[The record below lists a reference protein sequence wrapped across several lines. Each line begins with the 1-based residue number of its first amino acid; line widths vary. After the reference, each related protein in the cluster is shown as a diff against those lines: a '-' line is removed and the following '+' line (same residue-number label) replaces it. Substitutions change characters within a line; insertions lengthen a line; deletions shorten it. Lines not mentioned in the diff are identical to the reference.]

1 MITCATASRELAEPC
16 EATAASAR
24 TWLLLEQPGPWGA
37 KALTASHL
45 DPRTGRALEGAA
57 AGTGVRVALIR
68 RPGPH
73 ADHHHPARRRVFVA
87 HTVPGTGWLRT
98 AEVADPAEL
107 LALDFARLGRGD
119 SCGFGAPHQGEP
131 LALVCTN
138 ARRDRCCALR
148 GRPLATELAASGVGE
163 VWEVTHLGGHR
174 FAPTML
180 VLPYGYAYARLDA
193 ARAKGIVEAARDG
206 RMVLEHCRGRS
217 AFERPVQA
225 AELAVRALIGED
237 RAEALGAA
245 PAEEAPSGW
254 SVHVTH
260 ADGRVWHAL
269 VEQLTVAPPRPE
281 SCGAEPGTPVRM
293 AVHSL
298 REELPSR

>member
-16 EATAASAR
+16 AATAANAQ

-37 KALTASHL
+37 KALTSSHL
-45 DPRTGRALEGAA
+45 DPRIGRELEAA
-57 AGTGVRVALIR
+57 AVGTGVRVALIR

-73 ADHHHPARRRVFVA
+73 ADRHHPQRRQVFVA
-87 HTVPGTGWLRT
+87 HTLPGTGWLRA

-119 SCGFGAPHQGEP
+119 GCGFGAPHQGEP

-138 ARRDRCCALR
+138 AKRDRCCALR
-148 GRPLATELAASGVGE
+148 GRPLATELATSGVGE

-180 VLPYGYAYARLDA
+180 VLPYGYAYAHLDA
-193 ARAKGIVEAARDG
+193 ARAKGIVAAVRDG
-206 RMVLEHCRGRS
+206 RMVLDHCRGRS
-217 AFERPVQA
+217 AFERPAQA
-225 AELAVRALIGED
+225 AELAVRSLTAED
-237 RAEALGAA
+237 RAEALTAA
-245 PAEEAPSGW
+245 TTVEAPGRW
-254 SVHVTH
+254 SVRVTH
-260 ADGRVWHAL
+260 TDGRSWRAL
-269 VEQLTVAPPRPE
+269 VKQVTLAPPRPE

-293 AVHSL
+293 EVDSV
-298 REELPSR
+298 EELPSH